1 MKLSLPELNSKK
13 FNKYKTVFAK
23 AKTLKVTEAQV
34 KSNHAKLALDAAKA
48 KSILAWEKPNSLYTL
63 QSNVIL

>member
-1 MKLSLPELNSKK
+1 LPELNSKK

-23 AKTLKVTEAQV
+23 AKTLKVSEVQV

-48 KSILAWEKPNSLYTL
+48 KSILAWEKP
-63 QSNVIL
+63 I